1 MKLEILEDDT
11 ALQVARKLIQIENE
25 LSLEYRKRLNL
36 AKMAEEHDYDPSWL
50 TEHPLIFA
58 ANTLKL
64 ALEIRDT
71 RRYVM
76 KLFDEHA
83 DPIAKSMLK
92 FMTVLSAAA
101 KQ

>member
-1 MKLEILEDDT
+1 MKLEIKDDDT
-11 ALQVARKLIQIENE
+11 ALQIARKLIAIEDE
-25 LSLEYRKRLNL
+25 LSREYRKRLNL

-64 ALEIRDT
+64 AMEIRDT
-71 RRYVM
+71 RKYVM
-76 KLFDEHA
+76 KLFDEHS
-83 DPIAKSMLK
+83 DPLMKGMLQ

-101 KQ
+101 KR